1 MNSKPV
7 ITPGPRATTTLV
19 ARGLATPGDLRG
31 GRAAE
36 SAALTRRHDI
46 LMTVKLKGRASA
58 AQVADAVGFDA
69 STLLDALAH
78 DGLVEPVRS
87 SFRITP
93 AGAETVGRAL
103 EAIGAEIG
111 DSELERSYARFCPT
125 NDAFKQTVT
134 DWQLRTVD
142 GVHTLND
149 HSDEGYDAAVL
160 DRLGLVH
167 DDISALLERFSHAAS
182 RYGRYRDRLTSA
194 LAMLTSGRREYMASP
209 AVDSYH
215 SVWFEL
221 HEELI
226 MLCGLT
232 RAGEA
237 EAGRG

>member
-58 AQVADAVGFDA
+58 AQVADVVGFDA

-103 EAIGAEIG
+103 EAIRAEIG

-142 GVHTLND
+142 GVHTLTTTP
-149 HSDEGYDAAVL
+149 
-160 DRLGLVH
+160 
-167 DDISALLERFSHAAS
+167 
-182 RYGRYRDRLTSA
+182 TSA
-194 LAMLTSGRREYMASP
+194 TTLRCSTASGSSTTTSARCSSGSRTRRAAT
-209 AVDSYH
+209 AVIEIDSLRR
-215 SVWFEL
+215 WP
-221 HEELI
+221 
-226 MLCGLT
+226 C
-232 RAGEA
+232 
-237 EAGRG
+237 